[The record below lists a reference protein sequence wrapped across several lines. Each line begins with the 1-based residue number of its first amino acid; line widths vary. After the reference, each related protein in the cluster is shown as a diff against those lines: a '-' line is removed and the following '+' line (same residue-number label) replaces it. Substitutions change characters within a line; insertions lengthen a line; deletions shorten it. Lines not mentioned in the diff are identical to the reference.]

1 MKRVTI
7 LGATGSI
14 GSSALDVIARHP
26 DRYALHALTANTNV
40 EQMVEICQVHRPR
53 YAVMSDRQSAEQL
66 DRILSGSGTTDTII
80 GPAALDQVA
89 SDTEVDIVIAAIV
102 GSIGLM
108 PTLAAVRAGKRVL
121 LANKESLVMAGSL
134 FMTEVANHGAELIPV
149 DSEHNAIFQCL
160 PMGTSAGLVEK
171 GVTKILLTGSGGPF
185 RDLPLKDFEKIT
197 PQQAIAHPNWNMG
210 PKISVDSATMMNKG
224 LELIEACWLFGMDEA
239 NVEIVLHKQSIIHS
253 MVAYNDGS
261 VLAQMGKPDM
271 RTPIANALAWPQRI
285 TSGVEPLDL
294 LRVGQLDFEI
304 VDENRFPCLRLARE
318 AFRQGGT
325 SMAILNAAN
334 EVAVES
340 FLNHQIKFTEIAK
353 LVEATLSHV
362 VANSSDSLEV
372 VLEDD
377 VRARKYMNQ
386 QLVQSNLRS

>member
-1 MKRVTI
+1 MKQVTI

-26 DRYALHALTANTNV
+26 DSYALHALTANTNV
-40 EQMVEICQVHRPR
+40 EQMAKICQIHRPR
-53 YAVMSDRQSAEQL
+53 YAVMSDHQSAEQL
-66 DRILSGSGTTDTII
+66 DKILSGSGTTETIS
-80 GPAALDQVA
+80 GAAALDQVA
-89 SDTEVDIVIAAIV
+89 SDTEVDIVMAAIV

-160 PMGTSAGLVEK
+160 PMGTSAGLAEK

-185 RDLPLKDFEKIT
+185 RELPLKDFEQIT
-197 PQQAIAHPNWNMG
+197 PQQAIAHPNWDMG

-304 VDENRFPCLRLARE
+304 VDDNRFPCLRLARE

-334 EVAVES
+334 EVAVAS

-353 LVEATLSHV
+353 LVEATLLHIV
-362 VANSSDSLEV
+362 PNSSDSLEV

-377 VRARKYMNQ
+377 ARARKYMNQ
-386 QLVQSNLRS
+386 QLVQSKLRS

>member
-1 MKRVTI
+1 MKQVTI

-40 EQMVEICQVHRPR
+40 GQMAKICRIHRPR
-53 YAVMSDRQSAEQL
+53 YAVMSDQQSAEQL
-66 DRILSGSGTTDTII
+66 DKILSGSGTTETIS
-80 GPAALDQVA
+80 GAAALDKVA
-89 SDTEVDIVIAAIV
+89 SDTEVDIVMAAIV

-121 LANKESLVMAGSL
+121 LANKEALVMAGSL
-134 FMTEVANHGAELIPV
+134 FMAEVASHGAELIPV

-160 PMGTSAGLVEK
+160 PKGTSAGLAEK
-171 GVTKILLTGSGGPF
+171 GVTKIILTGSGGPF
-185 RDLPLKDFEKIT
+185 RELPLKDFEQIT
-197 PQQAIAHPNWNMG
+197 PQQAIAHPNWDMG

-304 VDENRFPCLRLARE
+304 VDDNRFPCIRLARE

-353 LVEATLSHV
+353 LVEATLLHI
-362 VANSSDSLEV
+362 DSNRSELLEV
-372 VLEDD
+372 ILEDD
-377 VRARKYMNQ
+377 ARARSYVRQ
-386 QLVQSNLRS
+386 QLVQSNPSS